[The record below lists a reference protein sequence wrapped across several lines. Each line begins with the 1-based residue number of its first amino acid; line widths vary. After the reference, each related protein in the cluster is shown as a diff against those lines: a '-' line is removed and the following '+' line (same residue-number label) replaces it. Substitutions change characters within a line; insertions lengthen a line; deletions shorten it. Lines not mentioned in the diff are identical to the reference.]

1 VPNVKWYFVW
11 SSGYLLWVWWLTKSW
26 QKTVVYAFWPL
37 SFYYVGQL
45 YVFRI
50 IQPEDLNH
58 PLYPDGRSLFF
69 KFTPFL
75 VLGMTMI
82 VSWIIRVLTTKF
94 RLKSWTVINI
104 LLIIVL
110 IQVLSLI
117 NGDLAMP
124 GVVYLANIASQ
135 LSVVVWL
142 WWTIDYLGQ
151 SENAEKGRFWTYL
164 LALIKS
170 FLVIESGVVVAQGIR
185 GGTLG
190 LVVEQSSILPY
201 YGAGSDESALLIRPI
216 GLHGHANMASYYL
229 LMGLEAWILVW
240 LGRKKEDEEIWSQS
254 WILLVIVA
262 LLWLQSRTIF
272 VAGFIWLCGWGYLYT
287 DQIKERVGKI
297 YFKGWRLWGAVLLIL
312 FSGIILTN
320 RFWGTISSRG
330 LNSGWETRIRSVE
343 VATRVIER
351 HGWLGVGIGNY
362 IPMAYREDIG
372 SAMRQF
378 PEAVHNGWLLI
389 TAEQG
394 LIGLGLWLGFI
405 WMVVKQTLRLVTDNK
420 IRWLVIGGLITQSV
434 VFMFQ
439 PITDILSINV
449 LLGVILLATKYEKG
463 KD

>member
-1 VPNVKWYFVW
+1 M
-11 SSGYLLWVWWLTKSW
+11 
-26 QKTVVYAFWPL
+26 FWPL

-82 VSWIIRVLTTKF
+82 VSWVIRVLTTKF
-94 RLKSWTVINI
+94 RLKSWVVINI
-104 LLIIVL
+104 LMMMVL
-110 IQVLSLI
+110 AQVLSLI

-124 GVVYLANIASQ
+124 GVVYLANIVSQ
-135 LSVVVWL
+135 LAVVVWL
-142 WWTIDYLGQ
+142 WWTIDYLRQ
-151 SENAEKGRFWTYL
+151 SETEEMDRFWSYL
-164 LALIKS
+164 LAIIKS
-170 FLVIESGVVVAQGIR
+170 FLVIESGVMLAQGIR

-201 YGAGSDESALLIRPI
+201 YGAGSDESALLVRPI
-216 GLHGHANMASYYL
+216 GLHAHANVASYYL

-240 LGRKKEDEEIWSQS
+240 LGIKKKGVEIWSQS
-254 WILLVIVA
+254 WVLLVIIA
-262 LLWLQSRTIF
+262 LLWMQSRTIF
-272 VAGFIWLCGWGYLYT
+272 VAGFIWLCGWGYLYF
-287 DQIKERVGKI
+287 DQIKKKVGKI
-297 YFKGWRLWGAVLLIL
+297 YLKGWSLGGAILLIL

-330 LNSGWETRIRSVE
+330 VNSGWETRIRSIE
-343 VATRVIER
+343 VAARVIQR
-351 HGWLGVGIGNY
+351 HGWLGVGVGNY
-362 IPMAYREDIG
+362 IPVAYREDVG

-394 LIGLGLWLGFI
+394 LIGLGLWLAFI
-405 WMVVKQTLRLVTDNK
+405 WIMIKLTLRLVTDIK
-420 IRWLVIGGLITQSV
+420 IRWLVLGGFISQGV

-439 PITDILSINV
+439 PITDILSMNV
-449 LLGVILLATKYEKG
+449 MLIVILLATKYENGTDKRF
-463 KD
+463 